1 MLGGGGEQF
10 RGSAAWRREAGERG
24 REERAV
30 SWARA
35 RGSGLGA
42 RGGGMEGLSG
52 EELVVLPAR
61 TQRRGVRCGAV
72 RCERVV
78 LVGAELDAVAG
89 SSQ

>member
-30 SWARA
+30 FW
-35 RGSGLGA
+35 A

>member
-1 MLGGGGEQF
+1 MAAAESSSGAARHGGARPVSGAGRSGLCPGHGLG
-10 RGSAAWRREAGERG
+10 
-24 REERAV
+24 
-30 SWARA
+30 A

-72 RCERVV
+72 RC
-78 LVGAELDAVAG
+78 GASEWCL
-89 SSQ
+89 

>member
-1 MLGGGGEQF
+1 
-10 RGSAAWRREAGERG
+10 
-24 REERAV
+24 
-30 SWARA
+30 
-35 RGSGLGA
+35 
-42 RGGGMEGLSG
+42 MEGLSG